1 MLILLVGCKRR
12 IFDPGYLEVLHSPKV
27 ELVPEGIERITETG
41 IISSSG
47 VHDDF
52 DVIVLATG
60 FKVQQFLTPMEIIG
74 ANGVSLQRQ
83 WDESRGAQAYV
94 GTAGKYLLKHVR
106 SAKG

>member
-1 MLILLVGCKRR
+1 MLILLAGCKRR
-12 IFDPGYLEVLHSPKV
+12 IFDPGYLENLHSPKV
-27 ELVPEGIERITETG
+27 ELVPEGIKKITETG

-47 VHDDF
+47 VQDDF

-83 WDESRGAQAYV
+83 WDESRGAQAYL
-94 GTAGKYLLKHVR
+94 GTAGEYLLKHLHIV
-106 SAKG
+106 KG